1 MGVLYPAHFNS
12 EQIIQYHAAWA
23 IELLILVQ
31 GNARARLWDKRVEHP
46 RLSFTQLTNSRI
58 GGSYWHKKSMQ
69 MPSKAVLIIGNG
81 FDLDLGLK
89 TKYSDFAAS
98 EEWEDMYAKE
108 SIRSTSYSLL
118 KYLNDRKDTDN
129 WFDIE
134 QALLEYAH
142 IKTKSVWSHDVKTDQ
157 HEYRILCKTLVQ
169 YLDKHI
175 NSQNRNLSNT
185 FAAEVLRCFQ
195 YNSELRKIYTSNF
208 TPLDLFIR
216 VIPLLHPVPFTYI
229 HGSIKD
235 HNIIVGF
242 ETNHLE
248 SIIPDYS
255 FLLKSNHPSYQHTQM
270 HQDMIDADEV
280 IIFGHSLNRIDS
292 VLFEDYFRELTIK
305 NDINRRLTII
315 TKDESSRQNILMNI
329 RNMGISVPKLYSRA
343 KLEFI
348 LTEQR
353 KEKEKYEKHF
363 VPLLQRIEIFG
374 V

>member
-1 MGVLYPAHFNS
+1 
-12 EQIIQYHAAWA
+12 
-23 IELLILVQ
+23 
-31 GNARARLWDKRVEHP
+31 
-46 RLSFTQLTNSRI
+46 
-58 GGSYWHKKSMQ
+58 

-98 EEWEDMYAKE
+98 EEWEEMYAKE

-157 HEYRILCKTLVQ
+157 REYRILCKTLVQ

>member
-1 MGVLYPAHFNS
+1 
-12 EQIIQYHAAWA
+12 
-23 IELLILVQ
+23 
-31 GNARARLWDKRVEHP
+31 
-46 RLSFTQLTNSRI
+46 
-58 GGSYWHKKSMQ
+58 

-98 EEWEDMYAKE
+98 EEWEEMYAKE

-157 HEYRILCKTLVQ
+157 REYRILCKTLAQ

-195 YNSELRKIYTSNF
+195 YNSERRKIYTSNF